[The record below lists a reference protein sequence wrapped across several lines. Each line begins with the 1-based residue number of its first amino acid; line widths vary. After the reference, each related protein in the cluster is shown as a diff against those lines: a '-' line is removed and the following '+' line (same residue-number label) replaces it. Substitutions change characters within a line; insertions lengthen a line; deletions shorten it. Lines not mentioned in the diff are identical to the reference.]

1 MASDSLQAALTNSSL
16 VADVTAVANGLVP
29 VLIPL
34 MAVFI
39 GINLVPKLVKKFA
52 K

>member
-1 MASDSLQAALTNSSL
+1 MTDLATSLQSSNL
-16 VADVTAVANGLVP
+16 IGDVTSAANGLVP

>member
-1 MASDSLQAALTNSSL
+1 MTGTLADALQRSSL
-16 VADVTAVANGLVP
+16 ISDVTTAANGLVP